1 MGAKWNTE
9 MDAKVEELYNKGE
22 GDIAIGKQLGRSA
35 PAISQRRRFLG
46 LIYPKDAPIPTTK
59 KAIRSYSDKTLA
71 RIKALVIAGQSS
83 AEIGAKVKRTR
94 SAIQSLLA
102 HKGWTRKQLSAT
114 PTPTEKLSP
123 VVSPLSYSPYTP
135 LRELASQHEKRL
147 VIEMP
152 EDTSLLTSVIA
163 DLAKQ
168 NISILLR
175 ARG

>member
-9 MDAKVEELYNKGE
+9 MDAKVEELYNKDE

-46 LIYPKDAPIPTTK
+46 LIHPKDAPIPTTK
-59 KAIRSYSDKTLA
+59 KIIRSYSDKTLA

-102 HKGWTRKQLSAT
+102 HKGWTQKQLSAT

-123 VVSPLSYSPYTP
+123 VVNPLSYSPS